1 MLLNYDLEA
10 KLERSTGALRCSMSS
25 HCQHKW
31 NISNGRNPVGP
42 PKWSWGGFCFKHS
55 YFLSMSYKSE
65 KGPKIER

>member
-42 PKWSWGGFCFKHS
+42 PKWSWGGF
-55 YFLSMSYKSE
+55 FLKFIFS
-65 KGPKIER
+65 RN